1 MAVKNLLDGSM
12 NLKSSDEIRNID
24 LTFTMATNELTVQTV
39 YVKSGNMCTLFIPRF
54 TFPIGPSNQLINMV
68 PPPEIAPMN
77 SNEAFYGFQVVDT
90 SVARYAVWLA
100 NPYMFTLNG
109 LSSSLNTQP
118 FGAGPIVINNGMY
131 ITYQINN

>member
-12 NLKSSDEIRNID
+12 ELKSSDEIRNID
-24 LTFTMATNELTVQTV
+24 LDFTMGLNELTVQTV

-68 PPPEIAPMN
+68 PPPEIAPIRP
-77 SNEAFYGFQVVDT
+77 EAFYGFQVVDT
-90 SVARYAVWLA
+90 STPRYAVWLA

-109 LSSSLNTQP
+109 LSSSLDTQP
-118 FGAGPIVINNGMY
+118 FGAGPVVINYGMY